1 MEALNRAA
9 SSLFDAVFG
18 AFEWIGPRTALIAVS
33 GIFGVLALLAFKH
46 LSSQTSIAK
55 AKGKITAHL
64 IEIRIYQDDLGVV
77 ASSFAKIMLRN
88 AQYLALN
95 FLPFLPLAVPFAVLA
110 AQAVVR
116 YAYSGVPVFAADGE
130 VLSGRGVLLEI
141 ETAPEH
147 RQLVKDLHVSL
158 PPGVRAV
165 SPLVRSVSEGKAWQ
179 EVVATTAGVHA
190 ISCEIAG
197 EMQSK
202 QIVAGVDVPRRM
214 QPRRA
219 SARDWWRMHEPERWS
234 ILWPAEA
241 TLPADSHFRSIAL
254 VEYPARDLGWLPG
267 GEGGVLVVLVVASM
281 LFGVLALKPLKV
293 TI

>member
-1 MEALNRAA
+1 MEALNSAA
-9 SSLFDAVFG
+9 SSLFDVVFG

-33 GIFGVLALLAFKH
+33 GIFGVLALLAFKYM
-46 LSSQTSIAK
+46 SSQSSIAK
-55 AKGKITAHL
+55 AKGKITGHL
-64 IEIRIYQDDLGVV
+64 IEIRIYQDDLRVV
-77 ASSFAKIMLRN
+77 ASSFVKIMLRN
-88 AQYLALN
+88 VQYLALN

-116 YAYSGVPVFAADGE
+116 YAYSGAQVSPADAK

-141 ETAPEH
+141 EVAPENM
-147 RQLVKDLHVSL
+147 QLVKDLHVAL

-165 SPLVRSVSEGKAWQ
+165 SPLVRSVSEGRAWQ
-179 EVVATTAGVHA
+179 EIVATTAGVHA
-190 ISCEIAG
+190 IDCRIGSEH
-197 EMQSK
+197 QSK
-202 QIVAGVDVPRRM
+202 QFVAGDEVPRRM

-219 SARDWWRMHEPERWS
+219 LASDWWRIHDPARWS

-241 TLPADSHFRSIAL
+241 TLPADSQFRSISLAK
-254 VEYPARDLGWLPG
+254 YPARDLGWLPG
-267 GEGGVLVVLVVASM
+267 GEGGVLIVLVVASM